1 MHQPGIIVIEARRA
15 ALGPEHPDFGGTTAP
30 EALIEAKR
38 GTEPPGSA
46 PEGPKEGGSA
56 ADQLAQLKS
65 EASRL
70 AAELGEVASRGC
82 ALAEELAGLVGA
94 STGRESAESEG
105 VGDAGE
111 LHAREPGAEKPPA
124 G

>member
-15 ALGPEHPDFGGTTAP
+15 ALGPEHPDFSGPTAH

-38 GTEPPGSA
+38 GAKSA
-46 PEGPKEGGSA
+46 GDGAAGADESSSA
-56 ADQLAQLKS
+56 EDQLAQLKS

-82 ALAEELAGLVGA
+82 TLAEELAGLVGA